1 MTPQLLL
8 EDLLAELTYA
18 RRRGD
23 LGRLAL
29 IAWCEVRR
37 WARQAGH
44 AGLAELS
51 ETMFADQPHASR
63 EAFLLQVDRL
73 IDELS
78 LLQAARAGQ
87 PRSERAAPRQPEG
100 SSMHPAPT
108 PAPAR
113 PGRQASQRD
122 GA

>member
-44 AGLAELS
+44 SGLAERS
-51 ETMFADQPHASR
+51 AAMFTDQPHVSR
-63 EAFLLQVDRL
+63 EAFLEQVDRL
-73 IDELS
+73 IDDLTH
-78 LLQAARAGQ
+78 LQSDRASAQRLAWQASGSGDGGPRAGG
-87 PRSERAAPRQPEG
+87 PSYPAA
-100 SSMHPAPT
+100 H
-108 PAPAR
+108 
-113 PGRQASQRD
+113 
-122 GA
+122 